1 DNVYLDLNYEEDS
14 KVDVD
19 FNIVQNEDQELL
31 EIQGTAEGTPFNKK
45 SLNDI
50 INLGEKGISEL
61 IKIQKDI
68 LNLS

>member
-31 EIQGTAEGTPFNKK
+31 EIQGTAEGAPFNKEN
-45 SLNDI
+45 LNDI

-61 IKIQKDI
+61 IKIQKNI
-68 LNLS
+68 LNLH